1 MTQSNWLRIF
11 MLGTFLFSFTLI
23 GCGDEAEGDDADTTE
38 VDVNVD
44 DAAAAGEV
52 DAEELK
58 GAMIDMSKQMHGII
72 SEVETVEDV
81 QAADEE
87 IGEIFDDLVENMRG
101 AMKNPAAFQ
110 SMEQEIENDPEMK
123 EWSQKM
129 DAAMEQL
136 KADHPEAAAELEKVM
151 QKHAMKLMA
160 LVGEAMQNMTP
171 EEMEGMVEGME
182 EGMEDAMEDMNDT
195 GSAAE

>member
-160 LVGEAMQNMTP
+160 LVGEAMQNMSP
-171 EEMEGMVEGME
+171 
-182 EGMEDAMEDMNDT
+182 EDMQNFVEDSENEAQPDSKST
-195 GSAAE
+195 EESGAE